1 MWAIA
6 SGIEG
11 NLAAYE
17 AVVADLRKSR
27 EEVENFYLLGDI
39 IGPKVESNQLVKRIQ
54 QPRKGEPIPLVC
66 QGWWEE
72 QILILHALGR
82 TGEPTELI
90 DRYGIEMTKTLWD
103 AIDATTLEWVRS
115 LEFGFVE
122 LDCFLIHGSSLSVSD
137 ELTPSID
144 PIHAID
150 RLSRM
155 DVDRLFC
162 GRSCL
167 AFEYQ
172 IESGSLNSQVQTLDN
187 LTASTPT
194 TLSSRKIIGVG
205 SVGRVEGEASYTL
218 YHPESNKLEF
228 KTVRYGTKKDFGQ
241 R

>member
-27 EEVENFYLLGDI
+27 QEVKNFYLIGDI
-39 IGPKVESNQLVKRIQ
+39 IGPTDQSNRLVNRIK
-54 QPRKGEPIPLVC
+54 QPRQGEPTPLVC

-90 DRYGIEMTKTLWD
+90 DRYGINMTKMLWD
-103 AIDATTLEWVRS
+103 VIDSTTLEWVRT

-122 LDCFLIHGSSLSVSD
+122 LDCFLIHGSSISVSD
-137 ELTPSID
+137 ELTPTID
-144 PIHAID
+144 PIQVID

-155 DVDRLFC
+155 DVNQLFC
-162 GRSCL
+162 GRSGL
-167 AFEYQ
+167 AFEYK
-172 IESGSLNSQVQTLDN
+172 IESASLNSQVQTLDK
-187 LTASTPT
+187 LTDPTPT
-194 TLSSRKIIGVG
+194 VLSPRRIVGVG
-205 SVGRVEGEASYTL
+205 SVGRIEGKASYTL
-218 YHPESNKLEF
+218 YHPGSNKLEF
-228 KTVRYGTKKDFGQ
+228 KTVQYGTKKGFG
-241 R
+241 

>member
-27 EEVENFYLLGDI
+27 QDVENFYLIGDI
-39 IGPKVESNQLVKRIQ
+39 IGPTDQSNRLVKRIQ
-54 QPRKGEPIPLVC
+54 QPRQGEPTPLVC

-90 DRYGIEMTKTLWD
+90 DRYGIDMMKTLWD
-103 AIDATTLEWVRS
+103 AIDSATLKWVQS

-137 ELTPSID
+137 ELTPTID
-144 PIHAID
+144 PIQAID

-155 DVDRLFC
+155 DANQLFC
-162 GRSCL
+162 GRSGL
-167 AFEYQ
+167 AFEYK
-172 IESGSLNSQVQTLDN
+172 IESGSLNSQVQTLDK
-187 LTASTPT
+187 LTDPTPT
-194 TLSSRKIIGVG
+194 VLSPRRIVGVG
-205 SVGRVEGEASYTL
+205 SVGRIEGKASYTL
-218 YHPESNKLEF
+218 YHPGSDKLEF
-228 KTVRYGTKKDFGQ
+228 KTVRYGTKKGFG
-241 R
+241 

>member
-17 AVVADLRKSR
+17 AVVADLRKLR
-27 EEVENFYLLGDI
+27 QEVENFYLLGDI

-54 QPRKGEPIPLVC
+54 QPRKGEPNPLVC

-90 DRYGIEMTKTLWD
+90 DRYGINMTKTLWD
-103 AIDATTLEWVRS
+103 AIDPNTLKWVQS

-122 LDCFLIHGSSLSVSD
+122 LDCFLIHGSSISVSD
-137 ELTPSID
+137 ELTPTID
-144 PIHAID
+144 PIQAID

-155 DVDRLFC
+155 DANQLFC
-162 GRSCL
+162 GRSGL
-167 AFEYQ
+167 AFEYK
-172 IESGSLNSQVQTLDN
+172 IESGSLTSQVQTLDK
-187 LTASTPT
+187 LTDPAPT
-194 TLSSRKIIGVG
+194 ILSPRRIIGVG
-205 SVGRVEGEASYTL
+205 SVGRIEGKASYTL
-218 YHPESNKLEF
+218 YHPGSNKLEF
-228 KTVRYGTKKDFGQ
+228 KTVRYGAKKGFG
-241 R
+241 

>member
-27 EEVENFYLLGDI
+27 QEVENFYLLGDI
-39 IGPKVESNQLVKRIQ
+39 IGPKVESNRLVKRIQ
-54 QPRKGEPIPLVC
+54 QPRQGEPTPLVC

-90 DRYGIEMTKTLWD
+90 DRYGIEMTKMLWD
-103 AIDATTLEWVRS
+103 AIDSTTLEWVRS

-122 LDCFLIHGSSLSVSD
+122 LDCFLIHGSSISVSD
-137 ELTPSID
+137 ELTPNID
-144 PIHAID
+144 PIQAID

-155 DVDRLFC
+155 DANQLFC
-162 GRSCL
+162 GRSGL
-167 AFEYQ
+167 AFEYK
-172 IESGSLNSQVQTLDN
+172 IESGSLNSQVQTLDK
-187 LTASTPT
+187 LTDSTPT
-194 TLSSRKIIGVG
+194 VLSPRRIVGVG
-205 SVGRVEGEASYTL
+205 SVGRVEGKASYTL
-218 YHPESNKLEF
+218 YHAGSNKLEF
-228 KTVRYGTKKDFGQ
+228 KTVRYGAKKGFG
-241 R
+241 

>member
-27 EEVENFYLLGDI
+27 QEVENFYLLGDI

-54 QPRKGEPIPLVC
+54 QPRKGEPTPLVC

-90 DRYGIEMTKTLWD
+90 DRYGIDMTKTLWD
-103 AIDATTLEWVRS
+103 AINSTTLKWVQS
-115 LEFGFVE
+115 LEFGFAE
-122 LDCFLIHGSSLSVSD
+122 LDCFLIHGSSISVSD
-137 ELTPSID
+137 ELTPTID
-144 PIHAID
+144 PIQAID

-155 DVDRLFC
+155 DANQLFC
-162 GRSCL
+162 GRSGL
-167 AFEYQ
+167 AFEYK
-172 IESGSLNSQVQTLDN
+172 IESGSLNSQVQTLDK
-187 LTASTPT
+187 LTDSTPT
-194 TLSSRKIIGVG
+194 ILRDELKVKLVIRSIIQGVI
-205 SVGRVEGEASYTL
+205 SWNL
-218 YHPESNKLEF
+218 KLFDMDLKKALVRSQF
-228 KTVRYGTKKDFGQ
+228 KKSWN
-241 R
+241 

>member
-27 EEVENFYLLGDI
+27 QEVENFYLIGDI
-39 IGPKVESNQLVKRIQ
+39 IGPTVESNRLVNRIQ
-54 QPRKGEPIPLVC
+54 QPRNGEPTPLIC

-90 DRYGIEMTKTLWD
+90 DRYGINMTKTLWD
-103 AIDATTLEWVRS
+103 AIDPNTLKWVQS

-122 LDCFLIHGSSLSVSD
+122 LDCFLIHGSSISVSD
-137 ELTPSID
+137 ELTPTID
-144 PIHAID
+144 PIQAID

-155 DVDRLFC
+155 DVSQLFC
-162 GRSCL
+162 GRSGL
-167 AFEYQ
+167 AFEYK
-172 IESGSLNSQVQTLDN
+172 IESGSLNSQVQTLDK
-187 LTASTPT
+187 LTDSTPT
-194 TLSSRKIIGVG
+194 VLSPRRIIGVG
-205 SVGRVEGEASYTL
+205 SVGRIEGKASYIL
-218 YHPESNKLEF
+218 YHPGSNKLEF
-228 KTVRYGTKKDFGQ
+228 KTVRYGIKKGFG
-241 R
+241 

>member
-17 AVVADLRKSR
+17 AVMADLRKSR
-27 EEVENFYLLGDI
+27 QEVENFYLLGDI

-54 QPRKGEPIPLVC
+54 QPRKGEPTPLVC

-90 DRYGIEMTKTLWD
+90 DRYGINMTKTLWD
-103 AIDATTLEWVRS
+103 AIDSTTLKWVQS

-122 LDCFLIHGSSLSVSD
+122 LDCFLIHGSSISVSD
-137 ELTPSID
+137 ELTPTIDSIQ
-144 PIHAID
+144 AMD

-155 DVDRLFC
+155 EANQLFC
-162 GRSCL
+162 GRSGL
-167 AFEYQ
+167 AFEYK
-172 IESGSLNSQVQTLDN
+172 IESGSLNSQVQTLDK
-187 LTASTPT
+187 LTDLTPT
-194 TLSSRKIIGVG
+194 ILSPRRIIGVG
-205 SVGRVEGEASYTL
+205 SVGRVEGKASYTL
-218 YHPESNKLEF
+218 YHPGSNKLEF
-228 KTVRYGTKKDFGQ
+228 KTVRYGAKKGFG
-241 R
+241 

>member
-17 AVVADLRKSR
+17 VVVADLKKSR
-27 EEVENFYLLGDI
+27 QDVENFYLIGDI
-39 IGPKVESNQLVKRIQ
+39 IGPRVESNRLVKRIQ
-54 QPRKGEPIPLVC
+54 QPRNGEPTPLVC

-90 DRYGIEMTKTLWD
+90 DRYGIDMTKTLWD
-103 AIDATTLEWVRS
+103 AIDSTTLEWVRS

-122 LDCFLIHGSSLSVSD
+122 LDCFLIHGSSISVSD
-137 ELTPSID
+137 ELTPTSD
-144 PIHAID
+144 PIQAID

-155 DVDRLFC
+155 DANQLFC
-162 GRSCL
+162 GRSGL
-167 AFEYQ
+167 AFEYK

-187 LTASTPT
+187 LTDLTPT
-194 TLSSRKIIGVG
+194 ILSPRRIVGVG
-205 SVGRVEGEASYTL
+205 SVGRVEGKASYTL
-218 YHPESNKLEF
+218 YHPGSNRLEF
-228 KTVRYGTKKDFGQ
+228 KTVRYGTKKGFG
-241 R
+241 

>member
-27 EEVENFYLLGDI
+27 QEVENFYLIGDI
-39 IGPKVESNQLVKRIQ
+39 IGPKVESNRLVKRIQ
-54 QPRKGEPIPLVC
+54 QPRQGEPTPLVC

-90 DRYGIEMTKTLWD
+90 DRYGIDMTKTLWD
-103 AIDATTLEWVRS
+103 AIDPNTLEWVSS

-137 ELTPSID
+137 ELTPTID
-144 PIHAID
+144 PIQAID

-155 DVDRLFC
+155 DANQLFC
-162 GRSCL
+162 GRSGL
-167 AFEYQ
+167 AFEYK
-172 IESGSLNSQVQTLDN
+172 IESGSLNSQVQTLDK
-187 LTASTPT
+187 LTDSIPT
-194 TLSSRKIIGVG
+194 VLSPRRIIGVG
-205 SVGRVEGEASYTL
+205 SVGRIEGKASYTL
-218 YHPESNKLEF
+218 YHPGSNKLEF
-228 KTVRYGTKKDFGQ
+228 KTVRYGAKKGFG
-241 R
+241 

>member
-27 EEVENFYLLGDI
+27 QEVENFYLIGDI
-39 IGPKVESNQLVKRIQ
+39 IGPRVESNQLVNRIQ
-54 QPRKGEPIPLVC
+54 QPRKGEPTPLVC

-90 DRYGIEMTKTLWD
+90 DRYGIDMTKTLWD
-103 AIDATTLEWVRS
+103 TIQPDTLKWVQS

-122 LDCFLIHGSSLSVSD
+122 LDCFLIHGSSISVSD
-137 ELTPSID
+137 ELAPTID
-144 PIHAID
+144 PIQAID

-155 DVDRLFC
+155 DVNQLFC
-162 GRSCL
+162 GRSGL
-167 AFEYQ
+167 AFEYK
-172 IESGSLNSQVQTLDN
+172 IESGSLNSQVQTLYK
-187 LTASTPT
+187 LTDLTPT
-194 TLSSRKIIGVG
+194 VLSPRRIIGVG
-205 SVGRVEGEASYTL
+205 SVGRIEGKASYTL
-218 YHPESNKLEF
+218 YHPGSNKLEF
-228 KTVRYGTKKDFGQ
+228 KTVRYGAKKGFG
-241 R
+241 